1 MLPLRALG
9 VLLFLSCS
17 SVAQL
22 ADRDR
27 RWIEDADYLA
37 QQIVAIHPSPF
48 LTHSREAFGAEL
60 ETLKAEIPR
69 LRDYEVAARLAK
81 LAAMAGDAH
90 TSLNVMS
97 GGARG
102 AGVQARWFSD
112 GLWIIGGGPATAQYI
127 GRRVVAVN
135 GVPIEEV
142 FGRLKPYLSHEN
154 ESWARQISSAP
165 ILSPEVLAVTQVMSE
180 PANVPVTLEDRLG
193 QRTEALLPVGGAV
206 NIQGP
211 HLARPLNPLWRRNTT
226 LYYWMHYLEDRATLY
241 VKYNVCA
248 ESPAL
253 RMAEFSRQLA
263 ELAVEKQPARYVFDL
278 RDNTGGDS
286 SWLGVMLR
294 DVQAAGEAGRLRL
307 PTEGFYVIISKTT
320 FSSGT
325 LGAMELRRIG
335 GITVGE
341 PSGGNPTGF
350 GPTVAVVL
358 PNSRLT
364 ASVSRGWVQT
374 QGWGQTPVPAE
385 IPVEFPADAFF
396 TDQDPYLE
404 AALKAVPPVSA
415 QGAVQSENARGI
427 GAWVLRGGVRLQAA
441 ND

>member
-1 MLPLRALG
+1 MLPLRTVGLS
-9 VLLFLSCS
+9 VLLSCS
-17 SVAQL
+17 GFAQVT
-22 ADRDR
+22 DRDR
-27 RWIEDADYLA
+27 RWSEDADYLA
-37 QQIVAIHPSPF
+37 QQIIGLHPNPF
-48 LTHSREAFGAEL
+48 LVHSREAFNAAL

-81 LAAMAGDAH
+81 LAAMVGDAH
-90 TSLNVMS
+90 TSLNVTS

-102 AGVQARWFSD
+102 AGVQVRWFSD
-112 GLWIIGGGPATAQYI
+112 GLWVVAGGPATAQYI
-127 GRRVVAVN
+127 GRKVVAVN
-135 GVPIEEV
+135 RVPIEEV
-142 FGRLKPYLSHEN
+142 FARLKPYLSHEN
-154 ESWARQISSAP
+154 ESWARNLSVTS
-165 ILSPEVLAVTQVMSE
+165 ILSPEVLAVTGVLETPS
-180 PANVPVTLEDRLG
+180 NVPVTLEDKAG
-193 QRTEALLPVGGAV
+193 QQTEATLPAGGPV
-206 NIQGP
+206 NIIGP
-211 HLARPLNPLWRRNTT
+211 HLARPLNPLWRRNTS
-226 LYYWMHYLEDRATLY
+226 LYYWMHYLEDRSTLY
-241 VKYNVCA
+241 VKYNTCA

-263 ELAVEKQPARYVFDL
+263 ELAVEKQPSRYIFDL

-294 DVQAAGEAGRLRL
+294 DVQAAGETGRLRL
-307 PTEGFYVIISKTT
+307 PAEGFYVIISKTT

-374 QGWGQTPVPAE
+374 PGWGQTPVPAE
-385 IPVEFPADAFF
+385 IPVEFPAEAFF
-396 TDQDPYLE
+396 ADQDPYLD
-404 AALKAVPPVSA
+404 AALKSVPPVPVSA
-415 QGAVQSENARGI
+415 AVHSENARGN
-427 GAWVLRGGVRLQAA
+427 GAGLLRGGSQLQTA